1 MSSPYPPNTNR
12 GTEETLV
19 SIDRTIRWASRLNT
33 NEISGVDVDSFTD
46 KLQEEEERLREKYKI
61 KTTERAV
68 DNFVFNKTEQVEDIL
83 CGNLDEKVEALGEL
97 EEYIAEDFGYEEPLS
112 LSKEELT
119 WLVAQELKRHLNS
132 STLEYYRGEPFES
145 MDLDSEGQQPEEWT
159 EAYPMYKT

>member
-19 SIDRTIRWASRLNT
+19 SIDRTIQWASRIST
-33 NEISGVDVDSFTD
+33 NDISEVDVDSFTD
-46 KLQEEEERLREKYKI
+46 ELREEEEKLRNKYKI
-61 KTTERAV
+61 KTTELAV
-68 DNFVFNKTEQVEDIL
+68 DNFVFNKTKQVEEIL
-83 CGNLDEKVEALGEL
+83 CGNLDEKVEALSEL

-132 STLEYYRGEPFES
+132 STLDFYKGEPFES
-145 MDLDSEGQQPEEWT
+145 MNLDGEGQQPEEWT
-159 EAYPMYKT
+159 EEYPMYKK